1 MIVRVVLEL
10 INVDDGD
17 DGVSCVSACVWGRN
31 ENIKKPNMNS
41 SSLFDFFVCVCVFI
55 IFIIYIIPEP
65 SRKYQHI
72 NNKNKISNIYEEHII
87 IREPTQH
94 HSPLW
99 TLLRP
104 YHESVIPIVREEQEV
119 HLPHPPPP
127 PPPRHPYS

>member
-41 SSLFDFFVCVCVFI
+41 SSLFDFFLCVCVFI

-104 YHESVIPIVREEQEV
+104 LYESVIPIAREE
-119 HLPHPPPP
+119 
-127 PPPRHPYS
+127 